1 MKFLG
6 SIFIFSIVFLV
17 SCVDSRSTDENVKVI
32 DIDVSQFVNS
42 FDMSLL
48 LDTSKCSITVLET
61 TENNLIGHVDKLSVV
76 KDRMYI
82 LDCDNSIILIYDIN
96 GKYLSKIASGGR
108 ARNEYTE
115 IADFYVSENRLYLLD
130 NMGMKLLIYDLFG
143 QYIRT
148 LDISTYWANGVFAI
162 NDMIYLINHDSDTQH
177 GKYHIFEIDSNGV
190 LVNRYWKCKE
200 MAGIGPDM
208 NVCSSIDG
216 EFHVC
221 ILPENSIYKIDTSSC
236 RLDYKVNFVDKNL
249 PTKYFAKDLRTLI
262 QERVVERYIL
272 GVEKIQE
279 SQNYLFIY
287 FRYNGE
293 PHTALYNKLT
303 EETIVC
309 GGLQIS
315 SMYGIGLGNYYVI
328 GNDIYEVIDAN
339 TFRILVPE
347 IEKYKKRNDKYIWK
361 LEKIS
366 NEISDE
372 DNPIIIRYRLK

>member
-1 MKFLG
+1 M
-6 SIFIFSIVFLV
+6 
-17 SCVDSRSTDENVKVI
+17 
-32 DIDVSQFVNS
+32 
-42 FDMSLL
+42 
-48 LDTSKCSITVLET
+48 
-61 TENNLIGHVDKLSVV
+61 
-76 KDRMYI
+76 
-82 LDCDNSIILIYDIN
+82 
-96 GKYLSKIASGGR
+96 
-108 ARNEYTE
+108 
-115 IADFYVSENRLYLLD
+115 
-130 NMGMKLLIYDLFG
+130 
-143 QYIRT
+143 
-148 LDISTYWANGVFAI
+148 
-162 NDMIYLINHDSDTQH
+162 
-177 GKYHIFEIDSNGV
+177 
-190 LVNRYWKCKE
+190 
-200 MAGIGPDM
+200 
-208 NVCSSIDG
+208 
-216 EFHVC
+216 
-221 ILPENSIYKIDTSSC
+221 
-236 RLDYKVNFVDKNL
+236 DYKVNFVDKNL

-347 IEKYKKRNDKYIWK
+347 IEKYKKRNDKCIRK

>member
-1 MKFLG
+1 M
-6 SIFIFSIVFLV
+6 
-17 SCVDSRSTDENVKVI
+17 
-32 DIDVSQFVNS
+32 
-42 FDMSLL
+42 
-48 LDTSKCSITVLET
+48 
-61 TENNLIGHVDKLSVV
+61 
-76 KDRMYI
+76 
-82 LDCDNSIILIYDIN
+82 
-96 GKYLSKIASGGR
+96 
-108 ARNEYTE
+108 
-115 IADFYVSENRLYLLD
+115 
-130 NMGMKLLIYDLFG
+130 
-143 QYIRT
+143 
-148 LDISTYWANGVFAI
+148 
-162 NDMIYLINHDSDTQH
+162 
-177 GKYHIFEIDSNGV
+177 
-190 LVNRYWKCKE
+190 
-200 MAGIGPDM
+200 
-208 NVCSSIDG
+208 
-216 EFHVC
+216 
-221 ILPENSIYKIDTSSC
+221 
-236 RLDYKVNFVDKNL
+236 

-315 SMYGIGLGNYYVI
+315 SMYRIGLGNYYVI

-339 TFRILVPE
+339 TFRILVLE
-347 IEKYKKRNDKYIWK
+347 IEKYKKRNDKYIRK